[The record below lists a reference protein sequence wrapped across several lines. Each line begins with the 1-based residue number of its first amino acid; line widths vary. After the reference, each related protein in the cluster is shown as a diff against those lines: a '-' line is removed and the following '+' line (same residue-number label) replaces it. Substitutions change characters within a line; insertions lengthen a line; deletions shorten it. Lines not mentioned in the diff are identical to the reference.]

1 MEALETKTGQP
12 RHWVGGHGSPWEDQR
27 PADGARRSTEQDS
40 WERFVPDGQGIV
52 TTNGLIPPK
61 DGSSPSAAHPA
72 AIEAI
77 GSTRGFIDARP
88 APAFG
93 NVKTSTIGRDVR
105 PPRLLC
111 LVPVAGGTAV
121 RKNPADLSAPVS
133 NRKSGT
139 THLPHDRADPASRQR
154 RPTRERAPATGG
166 RRVPVTTGRTR
177 SSATTQRCRASWPT
191 RR

>member
-1 MEALETKTGQP
+1 MTG
-12 RHWVGGHGSPWEDQR
+12 
-27 PADGARRSTEQDS
+27 
-40 WERFVPDGQGIV
+40 
-52 TTNGLIPPK
+52 NGLIPPK
-61 DGSSPSAAHPA
+61 DGSSPSAAHLA

-139 THLPHDRADPASRQR
+139 THLPHDRADPAL
-154 RPTRERAPATGG
+154 APAPAYPRMRRGHRGG
-166 RRVPVTTGRTR
+166 AVPVTTGWPGPQRRPNGAGLPGRRGGERTDHVHASLDSKAPIHLATPWAGYEGPAVWLHLTDEDR
-177 SSATTQRCRASWPT
+177 S
-191 RR
+191 